1 MSFGSWLFCAQRF
14 QGLFCGGVGFLI
26 RLGEG
31 VSLVRASIS
40 TFKGVGKGG
49 GEGGSDGMR
58 RSGKGAFITL
68 DIGNSLLELIMLLK
82 QASAVSRDEVVKAI
96 SEPCH
101 TLAQV
106 IEIARYAWEAG
117 RY

>member
-1 MSFGSWLFCAQRF
+1 MRRRWVSNQIGKRCQSGTRFYFYFQR
-14 QGLFCGGVGFLI
+14 GGK
-26 RLGEG
+26 R
-31 VSLVRASIS
+31 
-40 TFKGVGKGG
+40 G